1 MTRELM
7 SGGMM
12 TRELKV
18 RRVLIVRAGESNL
31 CQSSTHCFCQA
42 RRLLHRV
49 PSSGRRA
56 RWPRL
61 GRVMSELEASTR
73 VKIKVRDPN
82 GRTGAGQKSV
92 DVSGC
97 GGARLRAHPI
107 EELLAAEVV
116 RLNSEDGHHTVTLRV
131 PVNLVGG
138 VMGQRGERIMH
149 IEKLC
154 GAKVDLSKRFEN
166 DMREIRV
173 SSGDAGAVE
182 RAVEK

>member
-1 MTRELM
+1 M
-7 SGGMM
+7 SS
-12 TRELKV
+12 RSAESSLC
-18 RRVLIVRAGESNL
+18 VLASRTSANPPLTASAN
-31 CQSSTHCFCQA
+31 
-42 RRLLHRV
+42 V
-49 PSSGRRA
+49 PSPPTLAQGAILGRG
-56 RWPRL
+56 

-92 DVSGC
+92 DVSGEPAAVALAC
-97 GGARLRAHPI
+97 ELI

>member
-1 MTRELM
+1 
-7 SGGMM
+7 
-12 TRELKV
+12 
-18 RRVLIVRAGESNL
+18 
-31 CQSSTHCFCQA
+31 
-42 RRLLHRV
+42 
-49 PSSGRRA
+49 
-56 RWPRL
+56 
-61 GRVMSELEASTR
+61 MSELEASTR

-116 RLNSEDGHHTVTLRV
+116 RLYEFGGRGHHTVTLRV

>member
-1 MTRELM
+1 
-7 SGGMM
+7 M

-18 RRVLIVRAGESNL
+18 RRVLIVRAGESRTSANPPL
-31 CQSSTHCFCQA
+31 TASAKPADSCTGCH
-42 RRLLHRV
+42 
-49 PSSGRRA
+49 PRA

-116 RLNSEDGHHTVTLRV
+116 RLYEF
-131 PVNLVGG
+131 GG
-138 VMGQRGERIMH
+138 WTPHGDPSRACKSGWWRH
-149 IEKLC
+149 
-154 GAKVDLSKRFEN
+154 GAKRRADHAH
-166 DMREIRV
+166 REALRGQGGPEQAV
-173 SSGDAGAVE
+173 RERHARDQGLVRRRRGSRAGG
-182 RAVEK
+182 

>member
-1 MTRELM
+1 MLPSASALACRRE
-7 SGGMM
+7 
-12 TRELKV
+12 E
-18 RRVLIVRAGESNL
+18 RV
-31 CQSSTHCFCQA
+31 
-42 RRLLHRV
+42 
-49 PSSGRRA
+49 
-56 RWPRL
+56 
-61 GRVMSELEASTR
+61 
-73 VKIKVRDPN
+73 
-82 GRTGAGQKSV
+82 QKAFSV
-92 DVSGC
+92 DHHEAGD
-97 GGARLRAHPI
+97 ARLSHSASRVYGAKC
-107 EELLAAEVV
+107 
-116 RLNSEDGHHTVTLRV
+116 DYV

>member
-1 MTRELM
+1 
-7 SGGMM
+7 
-12 TRELKV
+12 
-18 RRVLIVRAGESNL
+18 
-31 CQSSTHCFCQA
+31 
-42 RRLLHRV
+42 
-49 PSSGRRA
+49 
-56 RWPRL
+56 
-61 GRVMSELEASTR
+61 MSELEASTR

-97 GGARLRAHPI
+97 GVALAC
-107 EELLAAEVV
+107 ELIRSRSCWRPKWCACM
-116 RLNSEDGHHTVTLRV
+116 NSEDGHHTVTLRV

>member
-1 MTRELM
+1 
-7 SGGMM
+7 
-12 TRELKV
+12 
-18 RRVLIVRAGESNL
+18 
-31 CQSSTHCFCQA
+31 
-42 RRLLHRV
+42 
-49 PSSGRRA
+49 
-56 RWPRL
+56 
-61 GRVMSELEASTR
+61 MSELEASTR

-116 RLNSEDGHHTVTLRV
+116 RLYEFGGWTPHGDETLRV